1 MNFGVDILLA
11 AVLGIVTWCVAAEGA
26 WGAAAIFLAV
36 LFSGLLAMNFFEPL
50 ADFLQANMASSWH
63 QRWDV
68 ISLVGLF
75 AMFDLAIDEALKDKG
90 ARPIEIAK
98 ALNAVADAYAYTSSV
113 SESKLA
119 VKIDNQCGTS
129 TECKLKVETEAE
141 GTASAITTNAQS
153 ILNTLASVNAVQVNV
168 NASGNSQSNMAFS
181 AEGVVSEIDSAEIA
195 VGGTVGSSH
204 ADGTASGSSHATS
217 AGASGAGNSTIG
229 VTSTTDHSDGN
240 SNQNTSVTATADS
253 DADAAAAS
261 SASSATTSAS
271 SSASSGGAFTSA
283 SAASAL
289 AFATPK
295 VKIYNQC
302 GTQNCKLKVET
313 EAENGGVLTTNAQS
327 ILNTLASVN
336 AVQINVSGGAVGAQS
351 NIAFSTVK

>member
-1 MNFGVDILLA
+1 MKRFLMITLTA
-11 AVLGIVTWCVAAEGA
+11 ITAVALVAAPG
-26 WGAAAIFLAV
+26 WAAGGRV
-36 LFSGLLAMNFFEPL
+36 LSDRQLDNVHAG
-50 ADFLQANMASSWH
+50 
-63 QRWDV
+63 
-68 ISLVGLF
+68 
-75 AMFDLAIDEALKDKG
+75 
-90 ARPIEIAK
+90 
-98 ALNAVADAYAYTSSV
+98 ADAYADADAKAKAKARAEAHTDIDAQAYAYVAVDSV

-181 AEGVVSEIDSAEIA
+181 AEGVVSEIDSNDFAT
-195 VGGTVGSSH
+195 GTAGLFGH
-204 ADGTASGSSHATS
+204 ADGTASGASHATS
-217 AGASGAGNSTIG
+217 AGASGAGNSTIN
-229 VTSTTDHSDGN
+229 VTSSSNHTDGN
-240 SNQNTSVTATADS
+240 STQNTNVNASANS

-261 SASSATTSAS
+261 SASSAVSSAS
-271 SSASSGGAFTSA
+271 SSATSGGAATSA

-302 GTQNCKLKVET
+302 GTNNCKLKVET